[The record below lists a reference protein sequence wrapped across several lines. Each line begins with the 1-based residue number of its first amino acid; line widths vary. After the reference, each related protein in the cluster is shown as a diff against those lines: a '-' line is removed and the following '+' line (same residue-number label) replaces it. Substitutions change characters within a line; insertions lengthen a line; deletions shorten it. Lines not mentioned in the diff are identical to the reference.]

1 MTEGVAA
8 LQPTNHRDRRDFRRD
23 FQGYAMYIFKRV
35 FTIANAVI
43 LLWAYTLWWGERTVF
58 QQSIDA
64 CAWENWERWVS
75 Q

>member
-8 LQPTNHRDRRDFRRD
+8 LQPTSRRDRRDL
-23 FQGYAMYIFKRV
+23 QGCATYILKRV

-43 LLWAYTLWWGERTVF
+43 VIWAYTLWWGERTVF

-64 CAWENWERWVS
+64 CAWGNWERWVS